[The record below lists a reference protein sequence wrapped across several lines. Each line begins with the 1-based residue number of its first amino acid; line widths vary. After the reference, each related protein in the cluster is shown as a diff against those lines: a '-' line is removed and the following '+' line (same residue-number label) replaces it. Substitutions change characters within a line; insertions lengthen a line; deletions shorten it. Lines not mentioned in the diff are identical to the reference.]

1 MMPTAARLI
10 AALVLAATAWV
21 VSQTIKPYLP
31 EGTMFGWFDY
41 VNVVLGVLCG
51 WIVIGGRSGRG
62 MSAAV
67 GNGLTGVFMLVL
79 WAIFVQACNE
89 MLGLA
94 LRRHYRG
101 PLEALLDIFN
111 IGVDH
116 AALLLNADVAIPL
129 LIGGIMAGVLSEIG
143 GRMWR

>member
-10 AALVLAATAWV
+10 AALVLAATAWF
-21 VSQTIKPYLP
+21 VSQTIKPHLP
-31 EGTMFGWFDY
+31 QGTIFGWFDY
-41 VNVVLGVLCG
+41 VNVALGVLCG

-79 WAIFVQACNE
+79 WAIFLQASYL
-89 MLGLA
+89 MLA
-94 LRRHYRG
+94 QAMRRHYRG

-111 IGVDH
+111 IGVDY
-116 AALLLNADVAIPL
+116 AKLLLNADVAAPL
-129 LIGGIMAGVLSEIG
+129 LVGGIAAGVLAEIG